1 MPDVVGVASPF
12 SPGNGFQIA
21 SDRFIAYL
29 TVTFTTAS
37 YRLPNAAGEAVIH
50 TAQAVARPGLV
61 VARSRPSWGRT
72 PGWPRASRWALT
84 MVIMLVAFGSV
95 VAMGLPIVIALVGLA
110 VGVAIE
116 ELTTHFLVVPVFSPE
131 LAVMMGVGVGIDDA
145 LLIVPRYRQHLGE
158 GSDPEQATVLAL
170 QQAGRAVPVA
180 GATVVIWLLSLF
192 LIGQP
197 YVIGIATGA
206 IVLVVLVLAGSLT
219 LLRALLGFA
228 GPNIDRLSIWRGS
241 RSAQAPLSRG
251 RGFAGAG
258 RSSVIRGGPRS
269 GRPWSW

>member
-1 MPDVVGVASPF
+1 LPDVVGVASPF

-158 GSDPEQATVLAL
+158 GATPSR
-170 QQAGRAVPVA
+170 QRCWRSNRP
-180 GATVVIWLLSLF
+180 
-192 LIGQP
+192 
-197 YVIGIATGA
+197 
-206 IVLVVLVLAGSLT
+206 
-219 LLRALLGFA
+219 A
-228 GPNIDRLSIWRGS
+228 GPC
-241 RSAQAPLSRG
+241 RSLAPR
-251 RGFAGAG
+251 
-258 RSSVIRGGPRS
+258 
-269 GRPWSW
+269 W